1 MRFAS
6 AISDAVNAQT
16 AADTLCQQ
24 VLSQLRHRSCDFALL
39 FVSTLYQA
47 DWKQIV
53 CRIREQLKGPVLIG
67 SSGSGII
74 GGDRELEWVPA
85 MSLMGA
91 HLPGVKASAF
101 AVSAQELEMAEAGGF
116 WIDKVG
122 TSPDAKPSFVVCA
135 DSFTCQPE
143 RLLGALNR
151 TYPGRPVIGGLASGG
166 QEAGEHV
173 LWINDSA
180 LSEGA
185 VGVAFSG
192 NLSMDAMVSPGCR
205 PIGKPYVITRSE
217 ENLILELGGRQA
229 LEVLHE
235 ALFGLSE
242 EDRDLAQRGSIMVGA
257 VIDEVGRR
265 HFGPADFLIRQIVG
279 LDPDNGALAVADE
292 LEPGQTIQFHMRDA
306 DTARAE
312 LRRLMAKQHE
322 SAAGVPPAGAL
333 IFNCLSRGRAFYGNA
348 HHDLKTIHTFNGKLP
363 VAGFFSNGEI
373 GPAGGTNLLHGYTA
387 SVGFFRPLQ
396 AAVPVESRSAGEET
410 AG

>member
-6 AISDAVNAQT
+6 AISDAVDAQT

-24 VLSQLRHRSCDFALL
+24 VHSQLRRRSCDFALL
-39 FVSTLYQA
+39 FVSTLYQT
-47 DWKQIV
+47 DWEKV
-53 CRIREQLKGPVLIG
+53 AKGIREKLETPVLIG
-67 SSGSGII
+67 STGSGII

-85 MSLMGA
+85 MSLVGA
-91 HLPGVKASAF
+91 HLPGVKVAPF
-101 AVSAQELEMAEAGGF
+101 AVTPEEMEEAEPGGF

-122 TSPDAKPSFVVCA
+122 TAPGTNPSFVICA

-143 RLLGALNR
+143 KLLNALNH
-151 TYPGRPVIGGLASGG
+151 TYPGRPIIGSLASGG
-166 QEAGEHV
+166 QDAGEHT
-173 LWINDSA
+173 LFFNDSI

-192 NLSMDAMVSPGCR
+192 NIAMDAVVSPGCR
-205 PIGKPYVITRSE
+205 PIGKPYVITCSE

-235 ALFGLSE
+235 ALFALPE
-242 EDRDLAQRGSIMVGA
+242 EDRDLAQRGSIVVGV

-265 HFGPADFLIRQIVG
+265 HFGPTDFLIRQIVG
-279 LDPDNGALAVADE
+279 LDPNNGALAVADE
-292 LEPGQTIQFHMRDA
+292 LKPGRTIQFHLRDA
-306 DTARAE
+306 DTARVE
-312 LRRLMAKQHE
+312 LRRLMARQHE
-322 SAAGVPPAGAL
+322 GSAGVPPAGAL

-363 VAGFFSNGEI
+363 VGGFFSNGEI
-373 GPAGGTNLLHGYTA
+373 GPAGGTNFLHGYTA
-387 SVGFFRPLQ
+387 SVGFFRPLR
-396 AAVPVESRSAGEET
+396 AAVPVETRSAGEAT